1 VDSITTTYGGDTDTL
16 MENLTYRPFGGAS
29 GMDTGAGGT
38 VGSEYDE
45 SGRIIT
51 SNPGAEHERT
61 YTYDNNGNLTSINS
75 PSTPYYNR
83 VYEYD
88 SLNRLT
94 HVEMPWKDIDYTY
107 DDVGNRLTEVIDDDS
122 YTYNYVPGTN
132 IIDTVTDTDTIIYTH
147 DVNGNITGIG
157 DMVLTYNQNN
167 RLVMV
172 EEDSVVLGE
181 YTYNGLGQ
189 RIIKEVDEGS
199 TIFHY
204 DFDGN
209 IIAESDASGNFSK
222 EYLYRGS
229 SRLALV
235 DVETGELY
243 YYGNDRL
250 GTPQILTD
258 STNTV
263 VWEAVYDPFG
273 DADINSNSSV
283 VSNFRFP
290 GQYFDQETGLHYN
303 YHRYYDPG
311 TGRYLRA
318 DPIGQTGGLNLYLY
332 DTNNP
337 INLID
342 ILGLRIDM
350 GNYVVKNQNVRDNL
364 VSLNQEIVNSG
375 IPDDNF
381 VLKVTGGDRFRD
393 PEGIIRSSTTNEP
406 VPNSSQTSPHLI
418 ERGARAIDL
427 QVIGVDDDIF
437 DKALKK
443 TEFLPA
449 NTLRDYPDGHTH
461 IALPNRPEYYYIP
474 PHDKLPESNGDCE

>member
-1 VDSITTTYGGDTDTL
+1 
-16 MENLTYRPFGGAS
+16 
-29 GMDTGAGGT
+29 
-38 VGSEYDE
+38 
-45 SGRIIT
+45 
-51 SNPGAEHERT
+51 
-61 YTYDNNGNLTSINS
+61 
-75 PSTPYYNR
+75 
-83 VYEYD
+83 
-88 SLNRLT
+88 
-94 HVEMPWKDIDYTY
+94 MPWKDIDYTY
-107 DDVGNRLTEVIDDDS
+107 DDVGNRLTGTEGSETDT
-122 YTYNYVPGTN
+122 YTYVTGSN
-132 IIDTVTDTDTIIYTH
+132 IIETVTNSGTTTYTH
-147 DVNGNITGIG
+147 DANGNITGIG
-157 DMVLTYNQNN
+157 TKVLEYNQNN
-167 RLVMV
+167 RLIRV
-172 EEDSVVLGE
+172 EEDSVTLGE

-189 RIIKEVDEGS
+189 RIIKEVDGVT

-209 IIAESDASGNFSK
+209 IIAESDISGNFSK

-235 DVETGELY
+235 DLETGELY

-263 VWEAVYDPFG
+263 VWEAVYEPFG
-273 DADINSNSSV
+273 EEDINPNSTV

-290 GQYFDQETGLHYN
+290 GQYYDSESGFHYN
-303 YHRYYDPG
+303 YHRYYDPKTG
-311 TGRYLRA
+311 TYLSP

-332 DTNNP
+332 GTNNA

-350 GNYVVKNQNVRDNL
+350 GNYLVKNQNVRDNL

-449 NTLRDYPDGHTH
+449 NTLRNYPDGHTH
-461 IALPNRPEYYYIP
+461 IALPNRPEYYYVP